1 MPQSISSTSPDAR
14 ASHGGGL
21 AFFQLPEVSKSEYQ
35 LLELTIQL
43 AAMRYG
49 EAADIERRAW
59 AMWLEGCDAGYTY
72 AATDD
77 LLKHAML
84 AEQIR
89 KEAQAELDTAKAMLL
104 SLQS

>member
-1 MPQSISSTSPDAR
+1 MNATF
-14 ASHGGGL
+14 L
-21 AFFQLPEVSKSEYQ
+21 QLPQVSISEYQ
-35 LLELTIQL
+35 VLELTIQS

-49 EAADIERRAW
+49 EAAEIESRAW
-59 AMWLEGCDAGYTY
+59 AMWLESCDAGYTY

-84 AEQIR
+84 AEKVR

-104 SLQS
+104 AVMS

>member
-1 MPQSISSTSPDAR
+1 MNTTF
-14 ASHGGGL
+14 L
-21 AFFQLPEVSKSEYQ
+21 QLPEVSISEYQ
-35 LLELTIQL
+35 ILEKTIKS

-49 EAADIERRAW
+49 EAAEFERRAW

-77 LLKHAML
+77 LLQHAML
-84 AEQIR
+84 AEQVR

>member
-1 MPQSISSTSPDAR
+1 MNATF
-14 ASHGGGL
+14 L
-21 AFFQLPEVSKSEYQ
+21 QLPEVSISEYQ
-35 LLELTIQL
+35 ILELTIQS

-49 EAADIERRAW
+49 EAAELERLAW

-84 AEQIR
+84 AEQVR